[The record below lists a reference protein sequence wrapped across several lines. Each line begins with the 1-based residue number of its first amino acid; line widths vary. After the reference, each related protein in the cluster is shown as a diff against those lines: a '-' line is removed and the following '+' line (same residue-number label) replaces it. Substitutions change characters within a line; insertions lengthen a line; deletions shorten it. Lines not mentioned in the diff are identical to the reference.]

1 MTHTFAVRIGEIT
14 TKKISVDEA
23 AHYLRQAID
32 LCYKSEWNKMP
43 YEFKIWINKKI
54 KINYLELPKDVQEG
68 ITGILFHSPKIKNI
82 IQQFLINLPQQ

>member
-1 MTHTFAVRIGEIT
+1 
-14 TKKISVDEA
+14 
-23 AHYLRQAID
+23 
-32 LCYKSEWNKMP
+32 MP